1 MSVQDKLE
9 TLIDPIVESFGC
21 QLWGVEYRPLKNSA
35 LLRVF
40 IDKEGGVSLDDCADI
55 SYQLS
60 GMLDVEDPIQL
71 AYTLEVSS
79 PGIDRPLL
87 KPEHFQTYVGE
98 SVKIRLQWPVDGARN
113 FRGQIQSA
121 DEAKI
126 KLEQDGEVVELPYA
140 AITKARLIG
149 DVSFSDKG

>member
-9 TLIDPIVESFGC
+9 TLIEPVVESFGC
-21 QLWGVEYRPLKNSA
+21 TLWGVEYRPLKSSA

-40 IDKEGGVSLDDCADI
+40 IDKEDGVSLDDCADI

-87 KPEHFQTYVGE
+87 KPEHFKAYTGQTAKV
-98 SVKIRLQWPVDGARN
+98 RLQWPIEGARN
-113 FRGQIQSA
+113 FRGNILSA
-121 DEAKI
+121 DDEKI
-126 KLEQDGEVVELPYA
+126 ELEQDGKTIELPYA
-140 AITKARLIG
+140 AMTKARLIG